1 MDPVDRCRWLT
12 KMIRHGQGSQNDHR
26 VGLFIAVAV
35 VMATAVVKIFEWRQ
49 EALYGPYA
57 RRDRGK
63 QNSQAID

>member
-1 MDPVDRCRWLT
+1 MVRVR
-12 KMIRHGQGSQNDHR
+12 KM
-26 VGLFIAVAV
+26 VLELALFIAVAV

-63 QNSQAID
+63 QNSHLID